1 MIPPAHRLRRLRG
14 SSLLRELVRE
24 TSLNASDLVWP
35 VFVADGSAGPQEIA
49 SLPGQ
54 HRHDIDS
61 LLRACEAASRD
72 GVKAVCVFGVP
83 DAKDEVGSQAYSEN
97 GIVQRALRAL
107 RERGFPLLLTADACL
122 CQYTSHGHCGVVKG
136 DCIDN
141 DATLPLLA
149 RVAVS
154 QAAAGAEVIV
164 PSDMMDGRVA
174 AMRQALDDAGHG
186 NAAILAHAV
195 KYASAWY
202 GPFRSAVDSAPAFG
216 DRRTH
221 QMDPGNVR
229 EAVRSARRDVA
240 EGADM
245 VMVKPGL
252 PYLDVVRA
260 VREAVDVPVAA
271 YAVSGEYA
279 MIESA
284 ARAGLIARDAVLLE
298 TLTSYRRAGADVILT
313 YHAPEAAR
321 LLRSNG
327 TGG

>member
-1 MIPPAHRLRRLRG
+1 MSPSPLRLRRLRG
-14 SSLLRELVRE
+14 SPLLRDLVRE
-24 TSLNASDLVWP
+24 TSLQPSHLVWP
-35 VFVADGSAGPQEIA
+35 VFVADGLQGSEEIA

-54 HRHDIDS
+54 RRHGIDS
-61 LLRACEAASRD
+61 LLAACEDAVDAGVRAA
-72 GVKAVCVFGVP
+72 CLFGVP
-83 DAKDEVGSQAYSEN
+83 ASKDERGTQAWAED

-107 RERGFPLLLTADACL
+107 SDRGFPLLLTADACL
-122 CQYTSHGHCGVVKG
+122 CQYTSHGHCGVVVG
-136 DCIDN
+136 DRIDN
-141 DATLPLLA
+141 DETVPLLA

-154 QAAAGAEVIV
+154 QAEAGASVIV

-174 AMRQALDDAGHG
+174 AMRAALDAAGRTDV
-186 NAAILAHAV
+186 AILAHSV

-221 QMDPGNVR
+221 QMDPANVR

-252 PYLDVVRA
+252 AYLDVVRA

-279 MIESA
+279 MIEAA
-284 ARAGLIARDAVLLE
+284 ARNGWIARDAVLLE
-298 TLTSYRRAGADVILT
+298 TLLGFRRAGADAILT
-313 YHAPEAAR
+313 YHAVDAAR
-321 LLRSNG
+321 LLRSRA
-327 TGG
+327 